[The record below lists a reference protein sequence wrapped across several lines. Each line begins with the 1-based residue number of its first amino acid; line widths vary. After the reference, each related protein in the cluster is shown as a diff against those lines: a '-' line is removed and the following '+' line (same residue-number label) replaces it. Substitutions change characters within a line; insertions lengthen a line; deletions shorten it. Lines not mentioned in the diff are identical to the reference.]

1 MTMNEERKRVQQ
13 YLHDDVSEVSYDRPS
28 VAASNDTQ
36 TFIYF
41 STSKYAPVAVFT
53 LVSSCLLVLY
63 YKGLPLLFAE
73 RLQDTRH

>member
-13 YLHDDVSEVSYDRPS
+13 YLYDDVSEVSYDRPLTNE
-28 VAASNDTQ
+28 VDLYLQ
-36 TFIYF
+36 
-41 STSKYAPVAVFT
+41 YAYAHFDALVAVFT